1 MSFFLFS
8 CKIRRDNFKVIERKK
23 WDKTEYPGNKSIYK
37 YKKKPSLIL
46 KYIVVHHS
54 AFSDSPSPAKIQK
67 HQVDK
72 LGFSEIAYHFIIDR
86 AGQVFEG
93 RSILYMGAHAG
104 QTKEANQKAD
114 SIRAGKC
121 KSIIENALMLDPDYG
136 AIGIC
141 IDGNF
146 NFQYPNSS
154 QLLSLQNLLVYLMN
168 KFDIKKKNILL
179 HKEVKKRLIE
189 NKGLT
194 FIGEETECP
203 GNLGVPLI
211 NSILSKL

>member
-1 MSFFLFS
+1 M
-8 CKIRRDNFKVIERKK
+8 KDVQ
-23 WDKTEYPGNKSIYK
+23 Y
-37 YKKKPSLIL
+37 
-46 KYIVVHHS
+46 YIW
-54 AFSDSPSPAKIQK
+54 
-67 HQVDK
+67 
-72 LGFSEIAYHFIIDR
+72 
-86 AGQVFEG
+86 
-93 RSILYMGAHAG
+93 GAHAG

-168 KFDIKKKNILL
+168 KFDIKKKKNSLAQRS
-179 HKEVKKRLIE
+179 EKKVNR
-189 NKGLT
+189 K
-194 FIGEETECP
+194 
-203 GNLGVPLI
+203 
-211 NSILSKL
+211 